1 MNVRESEDAPSISMR
16 PRRASPG
23 SHPLKGFPCS
33 ALRRRIGNAL
43 PATAPADGYTL
54 LMTANG
60 PHVIAP
66 SLYASL
72 PYNIF
77 KDYAAISLVSA
88 GTPKVV
94 IARLNA
100 EVVAALNN
108 QDMKDQFTRSG
119 STAASSTPAA
129 FDAVIKRD
137 YDTWAR
143 VIKGAGIK
151 LE

>member
-1 MNVRESEDAPSISMR
+1 MAGVNITHVPYKGSAPALTALMGGEVNVLFSDMLAVTPQLGSGKVRALAVTTA
-16 PRRASPG
+16 RR
-23 SHPLKGFPCS
+23 S
-33 ALRRRIGNAL
+33 ALAPDL
-43 PATAPADGYTL
+43 PTIAETGLAGYDVYVLHGLLAPAR
-54 LMTANG
+54 
-60 PHVIAP
+60 
-66 SLYASL
+66 
-72 PYNIF
+72 
-77 KDYAAISLVSA
+77 
-88 GTPKVV
+88 TPKAV
-94 IARLNA
+94 IARLNT

-119 STAASSTPAA
+119 STAAPSTPAA

>member
-1 MNVRESEDAPSISMR
+1 MTTAKRSAFVPDLPTISETGLAGYDVYVWYGLLAP
-16 PRRASPG
+16 
-23 SHPLKGFPCS
+23 
-33 ALRRRIGNAL
+33 
-43 PATAPADGYTL
+43 
-54 LMTANG
+54 
-60 PHVIAP
+60 
-66 SLYASL
+66 
-72 PYNIF
+72 
-77 KDYAAISLVSA
+77 A
-88 GTPKVV
+88 GTPKAV

-119 STAASSTPAA
+119 STAASSTPAE